1 MFNAVLTT
9 FGIDVDLPHCGTAN
23 APRTPRKI
31 ETCPPADAMLQRRH
45 ADQRNVLVHRPGRLE
60 WRFRQG
66 RATHLSRAN
75 QPSFVTPAPLPC
87 AARPSCAR
95 WDRATSCAAV
105 SLAA

>member
-9 FGIDVDLPHCGTAN
+9 FGIDVDLSHCGTAN

-45 ADQRNVLVHRPGRLE
+45 ADQRNVLS
-60 WRFRQG
+60 QG
-66 RATHLSRAN
+66 GWNGVFGGGKLIVARAI
-75 QPSFVTPAPLPC
+75 QPSCATPAPLPC
-87 AARPSCAR
+87 AAHPSCAR